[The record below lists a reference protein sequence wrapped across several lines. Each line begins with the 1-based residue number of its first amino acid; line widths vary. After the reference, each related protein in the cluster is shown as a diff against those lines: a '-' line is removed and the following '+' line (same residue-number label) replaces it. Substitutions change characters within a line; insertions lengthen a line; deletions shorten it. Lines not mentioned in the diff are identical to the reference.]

1 MSLEF
6 SRRSF
11 IGGISALFASGT
23 AKTYAA
29 AVGAGR
35 PNISFGVVSD
45 IHITPKTHIEALCRR
60 TGRAVPKVGKRFV
73 ELDIFEKSLRYFD
86 RQGCDAVM
94 VAGDMADD
102 GLTGQL
108 QVVADCWY
116 GVFPDGRSKRDG
128 RPVEKLFCCGNHDKD
143 GVWYGLRT
151 IFPYPPNEL
160 PEDEW
165 LSKNIEEKW
174 ERILHEKYAP
184 IYMKEVKGYKFIGAH
199 WNNFDGIP
207 AVVDYM
213 KKHGDEVRGKK
224 PFFFFEHQ
232 QPANTCF
239 GTWAFNPDPY
249 STEALKSFPNAI
261 VFSGHS
267 HKSLLLPYN
276 FWQGAFTSIGA
287 ATLCT
292 LCGEYG
298 RENGSVKY
306 QNERIVM
313 KRIQSGYHDHAH
325 GMFVRVYDSFME
337 ISRRDFATDEDLG
350 ETIVIPLPA
359 TEKSPFFYANQKAA
373 GRAPGAFPAGAKVS
387 VTGQKETDGERV
399 RVKVPV
405 ARNVAGMPPVA
416 EYEVEAIH
424 READVE
430 RTLFTRYVYSPR
442 CYSDPSKDVG
452 DVEAVFLGS
461 LFPSTGSTR
470 LKVRAREAFGHFNKP
485 IVSDVLKFEGKERK
499 G

>member
-1 MSLEF
+1 MELEF
-6 SRRSF
+6 TRRSF
-11 IGGISALFASGT
+11 LGGITALFASGT

-35 PNISFGVVSD
+35 PNLSFGVVSD
-45 IHITPKTHIEALCRR
+45 IHITPKAHIAALCER
-60 TGRAVPKVGKRFV
+60 TGRPVPKAGKRFV

-86 RQGCDAVM
+86 EQGCDAVM
-94 VAGDMADD
+94 VSGDIADD
-102 GLTGQL
+102 GFTGQL
-108 QVVADCWY
+108 QAAADCWY
-116 GVFPDGRSKRDG
+116 GVFPGGRSKRDG
-128 RPVEKLFCCGNHDKD
+128 RPVEKLFIGGNHDLE
-143 GVWYGLRT
+143 GVYFPGARV
-151 IFPYPPNEL
+151 IFPNVNEL

-165 LSKNIEEKW
+165 LSKHMAEHW
-174 ERILHEKYAP
+174 ERIFHEKYAP

-199 WNNFDGIP
+199 WHDWDGIP
-207 AVVDYM
+207 GVVDFM
-213 KKHGDEVRGKK
+213 KKHGDEVRGAK

-249 STEALKSFPNAI
+249 STEALKSFPNA
-261 VFSGHS
+261 VAFSGHS

-276 FWQGAFTSIGA
+276 FWQGSFTSIGA

-298 RENGSVKY
+298 RENGSVKF
-306 QNERIVM
+306 QNERIAM

-373 GRAPGAFPAGAKVS
+373 GRAPGPFPDGAKVS
-387 VTGQKETDGERV
+387 ATWRKGNDGERV
-399 RVKVPV
+399 YVKFPV
-405 ARNVAGMPPVA
+405 ARNIAGVPA
-416 EYEVEAIH
+416 AADYEIEAVH

-442 CYSDPSKDVG
+442 CYSDPLKDSG
-452 DVEAVFLGS
+452 EVEAVFLGS
-461 LFPSTGSTR
+461 LFPSSGRTQF
-470 LKVRAREAFGHFNKP
+470 KVRAREAFGHFNEP
-485 IVSDVLKFEGKERK
+485 ILSDEMNM
-499 G
+499 